1 MVFNH
6 IGYIVN
12 DLKKTERAFKN
23 LGYSESTYFKD
34 DNQEI
39 EIMLISGNHSPL
51 IELIK
56 PTKKNHPLKRYNLSG
71 MGANPYH
78 VAFEVEN
85 ITFKM
90 KELKK
95 KGFVQA
101 MPISEAVAFNNVPFV
116 FLFHHEIG
124 LVELLEIK

>member
-23 LGYSESTYFKD
+23 LSYSESTYFED
-34 DNQEI
+34 ANQEI
-39 EIMLISGNHSPL
+39 EIMLISGHHLPL

-56 PTKKNHPLKRYNLSG
+56 PTKKNHPLKRYYLLG

-78 VAFEVEN
+78 IAFEVKDISLE
-85 ITFKM
+85 I

-95 KGFVQA
+95 DGFVQA
-101 MPISEAVAFNNVPFV
+101 MPISKAVAFNNVPFV
-116 FLFHHEIG
+116 FLFHHEVG